1 MKITEILTESEIHD
15 LQHLEEGPLLNKV
28 GAAVGD
34 VAGGVAKGVG
44 AVAGGVAGMGRAF
57 KKGFASGKARVAGDA
72 DPNPTPADPQQ
83 AAAGGNA
90 PAAQGGAAAP
100 AAQGGAAAPAAG
112 GNAPAAQGGAA
123 APAASGGGFDSSGR
137 PVAAPAGGAQPNT
150 TNVNVSGGNAQGGT
164 AAPAAGA
171 APTDGATGTPPANPA
186 AEKAGQTL
194 YAQVKSQVG
203 QLDKK
208 GKQRILA
215 LLNKSLG
222 QPGPADQKAA
232 AKPAAP
238 AGNFGFDG
246 DTGKPFA
253 SQEERTAWFKANNKV
268 DPKAPKDAAPPTA
281 DATQTAPAAPAA
293 DATQQ
298 APAQEP
304 AAKPKRTRNKK
315 TAAAPA
321 AQQSQAEIDA
331 ERERVMGPTSDS
343 IIRTGNN
350 LAETLLKAI
359 AAEKRRM
366 VAEGKIS
373 IFRAH

>member
-1 MKITEILTESEIHD
+1 
-15 LQHLEEGPLLNKV
+15 
-28 GAAVGD
+28 
-34 VAGGVAKGVG
+34 
-44 AVAGGVAGMGRAF
+44 MGRAF

-72 DPNPTPADPQQ
+72 DPNPTPADPEQ
-83 AAAGGNA
+83 AAG
-90 PAAQGGAAAP
+90 AQG
-100 AAQGGAAAPAAG
+100 GGAAAPAAG
-112 GNAPAAQGGAA
+112 GSMGGAA
-123 APAASGGGFDSSGR
+123 APAAGGSM
-137 PVAAPAGGAQPNT
+137 GGAAAQPST
-150 TNVNVSGGNAQGGT
+150 TNVNVSGGNAQGGGA
-164 AAPAAGA
+164 AAPAAGGA
-171 APTDGATGTPPANPA
+171 APAGSAPTDGATGTPPANPA

-222 QPGPADQKAA
+222 TPDPKAA
-232 AKPAAP
+232 AGDAAGAGAMDNMAANLGAPSTANTMANAPVSKTNKAKPGNPNAAP
-238 AGNFGFDG
+238 A
-246 DTGKPFA
+246 
-253 SQEERTAWFKANNKV
+253 
-268 DPKAPKDAAPPTA
+268 A
-281 DATQTAPAAPAA
+281 DATQTAPAADATQTAPAA

-298 APAQEP
+298 APGQEQG
-304 AAKPKRTRNKK
+304 AKPKRTRNKK

-321 AQQSQAEIDA
+321 PQQSQAEIDA

>member
-1 MKITEILTESEIHD
+1 MKITEILTESEIHE
-15 LQHLEEGPLLNKV
+15 LQHLEEGPILNKI
-28 GAAVGD
+28 GNAVGD

-83 AAAGGNA
+83 AAGAA
-90 PAAQGGAAAP
+90 PAAGGGQGGAAAP
-100 AAQGGAAAPAAG
+100 AA
-112 GNAPAAQGGAA
+112 
-123 APAASGGGFDSSGR
+123 GGGFDSSGR
-137 PVAAPAGGAQPNT
+137 PVAAPAAGAAPST
-150 TNVNVSGGNAQGGT
+150 TNVNVSGGNAQGGSA
-164 AAPAAGA
+164 AAPAAGSA
-171 APTDGATGTPPANPA
+171 APAGSAPTDGATGTPPANPA

-222 QPGPADQKAA
+222 TPDPKAA
-232 AKPAAP
+232 AGDAAGAGAMDNMAANLGAPSTANTMANAPVSKTNKAKPGNPNAAP
-238 AGNFGFDG
+238 A
-246 DTGKPFA
+246 
-253 SQEERTAWFKANNKV
+253 
-268 DPKAPKDAAPPTA
+268 A
-281 DATQTAPAAPAA
+281 DATQTAPAADATQTAPAA

-298 APAQEP
+298 APGQEQG
-304 AAKPKRTRNKK
+304 AKPKRTRNKK

-321 AQQSQAEIDA
+321 PQQSQAEIDA

>member
-100 AAQGGAAAPAAG
+100 AAG
-112 GNAPAAQGGAA
+112 
-123 APAASGGGFDSSGR
+123 GGGFDSSGR

-150 TNVNVSGGNAQGGT
+150 TNVNVSGGNAQGDT

-304 AAKPKRTRNKK
+304 AAKLKRTRNKK